1 MTSTAFSLRG
11 HLPYHAPRLAPL
23 AWQIGGLILLWSTVA
38 RAEYVFSPS
47 LLQIGNTPKTDVDLS
62 VFSNQSTQAPPGEY
76 RVDLFLN
83 EKRIDTRIL
92 SFSLQKDAQ
101 GKTTL
106 QPCLSVADLTALGV
120 DTAAFPALNTQAKCI
135 DLARDIPHAS
145 AEFQFSH
152 QQLKLSIPQ
161 IALKNQARGYVP
173 PERWDNGV
181 PALFSNYGFNGAQ
194 NRSRNGGQR
203 DSSYFLSLRNG
214 VNLGAWRLR
223 NYSIWNRDN
232 QNGTHFNAANT
243 YLQRDI
249 VQLKSQLTLGDSTTP
264 SDIFNSLPFRGVQ
277 LASVDMMYPDSLQ
290 GYSPVVRGIA
300 RSNAQVTVRQNGQ
313 VIDQRYVPPGEFEIT
328 DLYGVSG
335 SGDLN
340 VTIAESDGS
349 QQQLI
354 VPFASLPVLQREGR
368 LSHSVTAGQYRPNE
382 NNGVSADFFQA
393 TLIYGLPW
401 GITVYGGTQLAS
413 RYHSLAAGFGKNMG
427 NAGALSLDV
436 TQGWSQLR
444 EAGQPEQNNQGQ
456 MWRLRYG
463 KSFDATGTRLTLAGY
478 QYASQ
483 GFATLQQALNNGVD
497 NASDFSNLSTR
508 TRSRQELT
516 IQQGLGAL
524 GGSLSLNLV
533 SEQLRGNSGKR
544 QSINLGY
551 NGSVKGVSYSL
562 NYSQNKNNAAN
573 NTSSTDR
580 VVALNLSVP
589 FNLWSQPAWVSY
601 GMSHSNNGQTTH
613 TLGLNGSAAN
623 STLDWGITQG
633 YTNQGQGESGNVS
646 LAYRAPQAQLSTS
659 FSHDSNQQR
668 LSYGAQGGVLVH
680 AGGVTLS
687 QPLNDTVVLVKA
699 PGAGGVSVLNNAG
712 VKTDRRG
719 YAVVPYATPYR
730 ENTIALDPTTLADD
744 VELMLTSKTVV
755 PTQGAVVLADYQT
768 KVGSRL
774 MMTLLQAGGKPV
786 PFGAQAALQG
796 AAEVNSNIVGDGGQV
811 YLTGMP
817 ESGVL
822 HVQWGAQPDQQCTVN
837 YRLPAP
843 TAEPGVPMI
852 NGQCL

>member
-1 MTSTAFSLRG
+1 MMTTTLTTSST
-11 HLPYHAPRLAPL
+11 PKLAPL
-23 AWQIGGLILLWSTVA
+23 AWQIGCLILLWGSVA
-38 RAEYVFSPS
+38 RAEYVFSPN
-47 LLQIGNTPKTDVDLS
+47 LLQIGDTPKTDVDLS
-62 VFSNQSTQAPPGEY
+62 VFSNQSTQAPPGDY

-83 EKRIDTRIL
+83 EKKIDTRTL
-92 SFSLQKDAQ
+92 TFALQKDAQ
-101 GKTTL
+101 GKTSL

-120 DTAAFPALNTQAKCI
+120 DTAAFPALNAQAKCI
-135 DLARDIPHAS
+135 DLVHDIPHAS
-145 AEFQFSH
+145 AEFQFNN

-161 IALKNQARGYVP
+161 IALKNQARGYVA

-181 PALFSNYGFNGAQ
+181 PALFSNYSFNGAQ
-194 NRSRNGGQR
+194 NRSRNGGQQ
-203 DSSYFLSLRNG
+203 DSSYFLGLRNG
-214 VNLGAWRLR
+214 ANLGAWRLR

-232 QNGTHFNAANT
+232 QRGTHFNAVNT

-249 VQLKSQLTLGDSTTP
+249 VRLKSQLTLGDSTTP
-264 SDIFNSLPFRGVQ
+264 SDIFDSLPFRGVQ

-368 LSHSVTAGQYRPNE
+368 LSHSVTAGRYRPNE
-382 NNGVSADFFQA
+382 NSGVRADFFQA

-401 GITVYGGTQLAS
+401 GMTVYGGTQLAS
-413 RYHSLAAGFGKNMG
+413 RYRALAAGLGKNMG

-436 TQGWSQLR
+436 TQGWSQFH
-444 EAGQPEQNNQGQ
+444 ESGQPERNSQGQ

-483 GFATLQQALNNGVD
+483 GFSTLQRTLNNSTD
-497 NASDFSNLSTR
+497 NSADFSNSGAQ

-516 IQQGLGAL
+516 IQQGLGVL

-533 SEQLRGNSGKR
+533 SEQFRGNTGKR

-562 NYSQNKNNAAN
+562 NYSQNKNSAAN

-589 FNLWSQPAWVSY
+589 LNLWSQPAWASY
-601 GMSHSNNGQTTH
+601 GMSHSNNGQTTN

-633 YTNQGQGESGNVS
+633 YTNQGQGESGNLS

-680 AGGVTLS
+680 TGGITLS

-719 YAVVPYATPYR
+719 YAVVPNATPYR
-730 ENTIALDPTTLADD
+730 ENTVALDPTTLADD

-774 MMTLLQAGGKPV
+774 MMTLLQSGGKPV

-796 AAEVNSNIVGDGGQV
+796 VTEVNSNIVGDGGQV

-822 HVQWGAQPDQQCTVN
+822 HVQWGAQPNQQCTAN

-843 TAEPGVPMI
+843 TAEPGIPMI

>member
-1 MTSTAFSLRG
+1 MGCL
-11 HLPYHAPRLAPL
+11 L
-23 AWQIGGLILLWSTVA
+23 LLWGSVA
-38 RAEYVFSPS
+38 KAEYVFSPN
-47 LLQIGNTPKTDVDLS
+47 LLQIGDTPKTDVDLS

-83 EKRIDTRIL
+83 EKRIDTRML
-92 SFSLQKDAQ
+92 AFSLQKDAQ
-101 GKTTL
+101 GKTSL
-106 QPCLSVADLTALGV
+106 QPCLSVADLVALGV
-120 DTAAFPALNTQAKCI
+120 DTSVFPALNAQAKCV
-135 DLARDIPHAS
+135 DLAHDIPHAS
-145 AEFQFSH
+145 AEFLFNN

-181 PALFSNYGFNGAQ
+181 PALFSNYSFNGAQ
-194 NRSRNGGQR
+194 NRSRNGGQQ

-223 NYSIWNRDN
+223 NYSIWNRGN

-249 VQLKSQLTLGDSTTP
+249 VRLKSQLTLGDTTTP
-264 SDIFNSLPFRGVQ
+264 SDIFDSLPFRGVQ

-335 SGDLN
+335 SGDFN

-349 QQQLI
+349 QQLLI

-368 LSHSVTAGQYRPNE
+368 LSHSVTAGQYRPNQSS
-382 NNGVSADFFQA
+382 GVNADFFQA

-413 RYHSLAAGFGKNMG
+413 RYRALAAGFGKNMG

-436 TQGWSQLR
+436 TQGWSQLH
-444 EAGQPEQNNQGQ
+444 ESGQPERNSQGQ

-483 GFATLQQALNNGVD
+483 GFSTLQRTLNSGTD
-497 NASDFSNLSTR
+497 SSTDFSNLGAQ

-516 IQQGLGAL
+516 IQQGLGVL
-524 GGSLSLNLV
+524 NGSLSLNLI
-533 SEQLRGNSGKR
+533 SEQFRGNIGKR

-551 NGSVKGVSYSL
+551 NGSVKGVSYNL
-562 NYSQNKNNAAN
+562 NYSQNKNSAAN
-573 NTSSTDR
+573 STGSTDR
-580 VVALNLSVP
+580 MIALSLSVP
-589 FNLWSQPAWVSY
+589 LNLWSQPAWASY
-601 GMSHSNNGQTTH
+601 GMNHSNGGQTTN
-613 TLGLNGSAAN
+613 TLGLNGTAAN
-623 STLDWGITQG
+623 NTLDWGMIQG
-633 YTNQGQGESGNVS
+633 YTNQGQGESGNLS
-646 LAYRAPQAQLSTS
+646 LAYRAPQAQFSGS
-659 FSHDSNQQR
+659 FSHDTNQQR
-668 LSYGAQGGVLVH
+668 LSYGAQGGVLIH
-680 AGGVTLS
+680 TDGVTLS
-687 QPLNDTVVLVKA
+687 QALNDTVVLVKA
-699 PGAGGVSVLNNAG
+699 PGARGVNVLNNAG

-730 ENTIALDPTTLADD
+730 ENTIVLDPTTLADD

-774 MMTLLQAGGKPV
+774 MMTLLRANGKPV

-796 AAEVNSNIVGDGGQV
+796 TTEMNSDIVGDGGQV

-817 ESGVL
+817 ESGAL

-837 YRLPAP
+837 YRLPPP
-843 TAEPGVPMI
+843 TAEPGIPMI

>member
-1 MTSTAFSLRG
+1 MTSTTLTG
-11 HLPYHAPRLAPL
+11 DLPNRAPELAPL
-23 AWQIGGLILLWSTVA
+23 AWQIGCLLLLWSSLA
-38 RAEYVFSPS
+38 KAEYVFSPN
-47 LLQIGNTPKTDVDLS
+47 LLQIGDTPKTDVDLS
-62 VFSNQSTQAPPGEY
+62 VFSNPSTQAPPGEY

-83 EKRIDTRIL
+83 EKKIDTRTL
-92 SFSLQKDAQ
+92 AFTLQKDAP
-101 GKTTL
+101 GKTAL
-106 QPCLSVADLTALGV
+106 QPCLSVADLTALGI
-120 DTAAFPALNTQAKCI
+120 DTAAFPALNAQAKCI
-135 DLARDIPHAS
+135 DLAHAIPHAS

-194 NRSRNGGQR
+194 SRGRSGGQR

-214 VNLGAWRLR
+214 ANLGAWRLR
-223 NYSIWNRDN
+223 NYSIWNRDDRG
-232 QNGTHFNAANT
+232 GTHFNAVHT

-249 VQLKSQLTLGDSTTP
+249 VRLKSQLTLGDTTTP
-264 SDIFNSLPFRGVQ
+264 SNIFDSLPFRGVQ

-313 VIDQRYVPPGEFEIT
+313 VIDQRYVPPGEFEIA

-368 LSHSVTAGQYRPNE
+368 LSHSITAGQYRPNE
-382 NNGVSADFFQA
+382 NGARADFFQA

-401 GITVYGGTQLAS
+401 GLTVYGGTQLAS
-413 RYHSLAAGFGKNMG
+413 RYRSLAAGFGKNMG

-444 EAGQPEQNNQGQ
+444 AADHTEQNDSQGQ

-483 GFATLQQALNNGVD
+483 GFATLQQTLNSGVD
-497 NASDFSNLSTR
+497 NASDFSNLGTR

-516 IQQGLGAL
+516 IQQGLGTL
-524 GGSLSLNLV
+524 SGSLALNLV
-533 SEQLRGNSGKR
+533 SEQFRGNSGKR

-551 NGSVKGVSYSL
+551 NGSFKGVSYSL
-562 NYSQNKNNAAN
+562 NYSQNKNHAAN
-573 NTSSTDR
+573 TPHSTDR

-601 GMSHSNNGQTTH
+601 GMSHSNNRQTTH
-613 TLGLNGSAAN
+613 TLGLNGSAADG
-623 STLDWGITQG
+623 TLDWGLSQG
-633 YTNQGQGESGNVS
+633 YTNQGQGQSGNAS
-646 LAYRAPQAQLSTS
+646 LAYRAPQALLSTG

-668 LSYGAQGGVLVH
+668 LSYGAQGGVLMH

-687 QPLNDTVVLVKA
+687 QPLNETVVLVKA
-699 PGAGGVSVLNNAG
+699 PGAAGVNVLNNAG

-730 ENTIALDPTTLADD
+730 ENTIVLDPSTLADD
-744 VELMLTSKTVV
+744 VELTLTSKTVV
-755 PTQGAVVLADYQT
+755 PTQGAMVLADYQT

-796 AAEVNSNIVGDGGQV
+796 ATEVNSSIVGDGGQV

-822 HVQWGAQPDQQCTVN
+822 QVQWGAQPDQQCRVN